1 MKSYIYHAQHYRRK
15 ARDWSLEETTGMNE
29 GVTVN
34 SNVQTEYLERQ
45 KNGIETHEPG

>member
-1 MKSYIYHAQHYRRK
+1 M
-15 ARDWSLEETTGMNE
+15 DWSLEEATGVNE
-29 GVTVN
+29 GVAVN